1 MENNLLF
8 KNKVV
13 YLQHKR
19 TTKNKNN
26 NSNKS
31 LTTDFKSLTL
41 K

>member
-19 TTKNKNN
+19 TTKNKIITVV
-26 NSNKS
+26 KV
-31 LTTDFKSLTL
+31 
-41 K
+41 

>member
-26 NSNKS
+26 NSNKK
-31 LTTDFKSLTL
+31 FNNRF
-41 K
+41 

>member
-13 YLQHKR
+13 YLQHN
-19 TTKNKNN
+19 NKQIKSN

-31 LTTDFKSLTL
+31 LTTVF
-41 K
+41 